1 LDKGKSMKILNIV
14 GTRPNYIKI
23 APLIEQMDQ
32 STKINYSLIHTGQ
45 HYDENMNQIFFD
57 QLGIPS
63 PNLNLGVKGG
73 SSVKQVSQI
82 LENIEPVL
90 LQEKPHAILVVGD
103 VNSTL
108 ACSMAAAYHNIKV
121 IHVEAGLRSFDLSM
135 PEEINRVLTDK
146 ISDLLFVTEES
157 GMKNLAKEGI
167 DPQKIHFVGNVMID
181 TLLKHKKFAEDN
193 SRILDRLGL
202 KSQKYSVVT
211 LHRPSNV
218 DQKAVLQD
226 VLESLAV
233 LAREIPV
240 VFPIHPRTEKR
251 IKEFKLGQFTKDLI
265 LIPPTSY
272 LNMIQLISNSKM
284 VLTDS
289 GGVQEETT
297 ILNIPCLT
305 LRKNTERPVTLE
317 KGTNI
322 LVGTKPND
330 ILKAAKNIKVNRG
343 GKGSHPELWDGLA
356 AKRIVEVLENWKL
369 F

>member
-1 LDKGKSMKILNIV
+1 MMKSMKILNIV

-32 STKINYSLIHTGQ
+32 SAKINYSLIHTGQ

-63 PNLNLGVKGG
+63 PNFNLGVKSG
-73 SSVKQVSQI
+73 SSVQQVSQI
-82 LENIEPVL
+82 LEKFETIL

-108 ACSMAAAYHNIKV
+108 ACSMTAAYHNIKV
-121 IHVEAGLRSFDLSM
+121 IHVEAGLRSFDRSM
-135 PEEINRVLTDK
+135 PEEINRILTDK

-167 DPQKIHFVGNVMID
+167 DPQKIHFVGNVMVD
-181 TLLKHKKFAEDN
+181 TLLKHKELAEDN
-193 SRILDRLGL
+193 SKILDRLDL
-202 KSQKYSVVT
+202 KSQQYAVVT

-218 DQKAVLQD
+218 DEKAVLQD

-240 VFPIHPRTEKR
+240 VFPIHPRTENR
-251 IKEFKLGQFTKDLI
+251 IKEFKLSHFTKDLI

-272 LNMIQLISNSKM
+272 FNMIQLMSNSKM

-289 GGVQEETT
+289 GGLQEETT

-317 KGTNI
+317 QGTNT

-330 ILKAAKNIKVNRG
+330 ILKAAKNIKLNREG
-343 GKGSHPELWDGLA
+343 NGSYPELWDGLA
-356 AKRIVEVLENWKL
+356 AKRIVEVLESWKP